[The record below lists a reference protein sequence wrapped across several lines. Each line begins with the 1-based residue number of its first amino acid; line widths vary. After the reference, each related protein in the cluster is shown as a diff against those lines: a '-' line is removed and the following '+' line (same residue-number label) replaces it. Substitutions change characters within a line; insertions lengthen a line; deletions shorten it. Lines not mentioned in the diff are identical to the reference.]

1 MILKIKDGRDSLW
14 QWDTGRKVVVEEPCD
29 IVHFSNLKYG
39 KAVPVAVEDGEAFIP
54 DELLQIGGILF
65 CYAFVGEVENGYTMH
80 EEQFEIERKPKPNDY
95 FFTPTEYVSLLDL
108 DKRVTILEEREETS
122 NFSPIVEVFPLEN
135 GHRVQITDV
144 NGVQF
149 FDVLNGTNGKDGYT
163 PVKGVDYFD
172 GKDGYTPV
180 KGKDYFTEEDKEE
193 IVNELAEQAP
203 VQSVNGKGGAV
214 VLSAE
219 DVGALPDDTE
229 IPEIPENVS
238 AFNNDAGYLTEHQS
252 LENYPTKSEVETDF
266 IVAKAEFVE
275 ALGKKQDALEKYVES
290 VNGYSGKVVLSASDV
305 KALPDT
311 TAIPTVPN
319 NVSEFVNDA
328 GYLTEHQSLE
338 EYAKKT
344 ETDEKIAT
352 HNVSDSS
359 HQDIRLLITNL
370 VNRLNAIADSDDT
383 TLDQLSEIVAYI
395 KSNKNLI
402 DAITTEKISYA
413 DIVNNLT
420 TNVTNKPLSAS
431 MGVALKAA
439 IDAIIIPTKVSQLEN
454 DSGFAKASDVD
465 VKLGNKQDKLSEY
478 VSTVNSKSGAVVLTY
493 ADVGALPSD
502 TVIPTIPKNVSA
514 FENDKSYVTSTELTT
529 KLSGKQ
535 DKLTSYVGSVNG
547 KTGNVTLNAADVGA
561 LPSTT
566 VIPPS
571 YEPFYIDCTIN
582 QEGGVFSAVATSDTP
597 KQEEVDTAFAS
608 GRPVWLRWE
617 AAGIYI
623 QCLARVYVEGIGSIY
638 NFVTIVNEVSSMM
651 QFMNGGFYNTYF
663 VAQEKIAVVSDE
675 SAVEEGKITIVV

>member
-39 KAVPVAVEDGEAFIP
+39 TAVPVAVENGEAFIP

-180 KGKDYFTEEDKEE
+180 KGKDYFTEEDKAE
-193 IVNELAEQAP
+193 IVDELAENAP

-229 IPEIPENVS
+229 IPVVPENIS

-252 LENYPTKSEVETDF
+252 LENYPTKSEVEADF

-290 VNGYSGKVVLSASDV
+290 VNGYSGKVSLSASDV
-305 KALPDT
+305 KALPDST
-311 TAIPTVPN
+311 VIPTVPT
-319 NVSEFVNDA
+319 NVSAFTNDA
-328 GYLTEHQSLE
+328 DYTTRSYVSEILGGKCAAYTFGTTEDLDAFLEDAENVSKLKTGDLLYIRDVGVPDYWWDGETQSKQILETTKVDLTD
-338 EYAKKT
+338 YAKT
-344 ETDEKIAT
+344 
-352 HNVSDSS
+352 
-359 HQDIRLLITNL
+359 
-370 VNRLNAIADSDDT
+370 AD
-383 TLDQLSEIVAYI
+383 
-395 KSNKNLI
+395 
-402 DAITTEKISYA
+402 
-413 DIVNNLT
+413 
-420 TNVTNKPLSAS
+420 
-431 MGVALKAA
+431 
-439 IDAIIIPTKVSQLEN
+439 IPTKTSQLTN
-454 DSGFAKASDVD
+454 DSGFATEASVD
-465 VKLGNKQDKLSEY
+465 TKLGTKQDKLAEY

-493 ADVGALPSD
+493 ADVGALSSD
-502 TVIPTIPKNVSA
+502 TVIPTIPNNVSA
-514 FENDKSYVTSTELTT
+514 FENDKSYVTSHELATQ
-529 KLSGKQ
+529 LSGKQ
-535 DKLTSYVGSVNG
+535 DKLTSYVESVNG
-547 KTGNVTLNAADVGA
+547 KTGNVTLNASDVGA

-566 VIPPS
+566 FIPPS

-582 QEGGVFSAVATSDTP
+582 QNGGVFEAVATSDTP
-597 KQEEVDTAFAS
+597 TQEEVDTAFS
-608 GRPVWLRWE
+608 QKRPVYLRWE
-617 AAGIYI
+617 AAGMYFP
-623 QCLARVYVEGIGSIY
+623 CFARVYTEGVGSIY
-638 NFVTIVNEVSSMM
+638 TFVIIIAESFSTM
-651 QFMNGGFYNTYF
+651 QFMNGGFYNTSF
-663 VAQEKIAVVSDE
+663 IAQEKIAVVSDE

>member
-1 MILKIKDGRDSLW
+1 MIQTIKKISLEIYKPNLFKVIAAKQGDSNSRFLKATIVDDAKKIDVPLTSTVTINAVRGDGVAKSFAGTVNDDGTVTVPLTSWML
-14 QWDTGRKVVVEEPCD
+14 DIDGVVECD
-29 IVHFSNLKYG
+29 VSVF
-39 KAVPVAVEDGEAFIP
+39 GE
-54 DELLQIGGILF
+54 
-65 CYAFVGEVENGYTMH
+65 ENSKLT
-80 EEQFEIERKPKPNDY
+80 
-95 FFTPTEYVSLLDL
+95 
-108 DKRVTILEEREETS
+108 TS
-122 NFSPIVEVFPLEN
+122 KFIVEVEDATCTDGNISEDEN
-135 GHRVQITDV
+135 YDILVQLITDV
-144 NGVQF
+144 KSLSVNKVIEITENAS
-149 FDVLNGTNGKDGYT
+149 DEEVPTAKAVY
-163 PVKGVDYFD
+163 DY
-172 GKDGYTPV
+172 GESIKRTA
-180 KGKDYFTEEDKEE
+180 
-193 IVNELAEQAP
+193 NAP
-203 VQSVNGKGGAV
+203 VQSVNGKTGAV
-214 VLSAE
+214 NLTAS
-219 DVGALPDDTE
+219 DVHALPDTTT
-229 IPEIPENVS
+229 IPKVPENIS
-238 AFNNDAGYLTEHQS
+238 AFNNDAGYLTDHQS
-252 LENYPTKSEVETDF
+252 LKNYPTKSEVEADF
-266 IVAKAEFVE
+266 TVAKAEFVE

-311 TAIPTVPN
+311 TVIPTVPN

-370 VNRLNAIADSDDT
+370 VNRLNALADSDDT

-465 VKLGNKQDKLSEY
+465 VKLGNKQEKLSEY

-535 DKLTSYVGSVNG
+535 EKLTSYVETVNG
-547 KTGNVTLNAADVGA
+547 KSGKVTLNASDVGA

-582 QEGGVFSAVATSDTP
+582 QEGGVFSAIATSDTP
-597 KQEEVDTAFAS
+597 KQEEVDAAFAQK
-608 GRPVWLRWE
+608 RPIYLRWE
-617 AAGIYI
+617 SAGIYI
-623 QCLARVYVEGIGSIY
+623 QCLARVYAEGFGSIY
-638 NFVTIVNEVSSMM
+638 NFVTIVNEVTSTM

-663 VAQEKIAVVSDE
+663 VAQEKIAVVSSED
-675 SAVEEGKITIVV
+675 AVEEGKITIVV